1 MLQWVIKMNE
11 IINIKDY
18 LKENFDK
25 ETEIIEIKNKNIPIY
40 LKQKYSMYQTMICDK
55 ECLLLVSKDNKI
67 LIKQLLKHIEQFN
80 ALGYEHIVF
89 CFQSINTE
97 QRKRLLDYKIAY
109 IIPYIQIYLPFI
121 YLNIN
126 EKYKKEITI
135 NTFSPSTQLVY
146 IEIMLNQSEN
156 IEINEIIQKTKL
168 SRMTINRAMRE
179 LIQLGVVYTNGKNTR
194 KEYKRLE
201 KEKYW
206 SIGKKYLK
214 SPVKKAIWINQE
226 KIDEVYAGDS
236 ALEHLTMMNAVE
248 YKVYA
253 IDKRNIDKYISY
265 EIPEQSQNCC
275 KVEIWNYDPQLFA
288 DENNNVDIISL
299 YSSFM
304 NFDDERVHIELEEL
318 MEEYLNDRIREV

>member
-25 ETEIIEIKNKNIPIY
+25 KTEIIEIKNKNIPIY
-40 LKQKYSMYQTMICDK
+40 LKQKYSIYKTMICDK
-55 ECLLLVSKDNKI
+55 DCLLLISKDNKI
-67 LIKQLLKHIEQFN
+67 LVKQLLKHIEQFN

-89 CFQSINTE
+89 CFKNINTE

-121 YLNIN
+121 YLSIN

-146 IEIMLNQSEN
+146 IEILLNQSEN

-214 SPVKKAIWINQE
+214 SPVKKAIWITQE

-236 ALEHLTMMNAVE
+236 ALEHLTMMNAFE
-248 YKVYA
+248 Y
-253 IDKRNIDKYISY
+253 
-265 EIPEQSQNCC
+265 NCC

-304 NFDDERVHIELEEL
+304 NLDDERVHIELEEL
-318 MEEYLNDRIREV
+318 MEEYLNDRIRKV

>member
-25 ETEIIEIKNKNIPIY
+25 KTEIIEIKNKNIPIY
-40 LKQKYSMYQTMICDK
+40 LKQKYSIYKTMICDK
-55 ECLLLVSKDNKI
+55 DCLLLISKDNKI

-89 CFQSINTE
+89 CFKNINTE

-121 YLNIN
+121 YLSIN

-146 IEIMLNQSEN
+146 IEILLNQSEN

-201 KEKYW
+201 
-206 SIGKKYLK
+206 
-214 SPVKKAIWINQE
+214 
-226 KIDEVYAGDS
+226 
-236 ALEHLTMMNAVE
+236 
-248 YKVYA
+248 
-253 IDKRNIDKYISY
+253 
-265 EIPEQSQNCC
+265 
-275 KVEIWNYDPQLFA
+275 
-288 DENNNVDIISL
+288 
-299 YSSFM
+299 
-304 NFDDERVHIELEEL
+304 
-318 MEEYLNDRIREV
+318 

>member
-55 ECLLLVSKDNKI
+55 DCLLLVSKDNKI

-126 EKYKKEITI
+126 EKYKKEINI
-135 NTFSPSTQLVY
+135 STFSPSTQLVY

-206 SIGKKYLK
+206 SIGKEHLK
-214 SPVKKAIWINQE
+214 SPVKKTIWINQE

-275 KVEIWNYDPQLFA
+275 KVEIWNYDPRLFV
-288 DENNNVDIISL
+288 DGNNNVDIISL

>member
-1 MLQWVIKMNE
+1 MNE

-121 YLNIN
+121 YLSIN

-146 IEIMLNQSEN
+146 IEILLNQSEN

-206 SIGKKYLK
+206 SIGKEYLK
-214 SPVKKAIWINQE
+214 SPVKKTIWINQE

-265 EIPEQSQNCC
+265 EISEQSGNGC
-275 KVEIWNYDPQLFA
+275 KVEIWNYDPRLFV
-288 DENNNVDIISL
+288 DENNNADIISL